1 MSSIYGGILR
11 GVILPIGDW
20 VRGVPIGQ
28 VLDFLETSQWWTPAE
43 LRKLQ
48 NRKLAELVRTAYET
62 TGYYRRM
69 MDAARLK
76 PSDFLTVDDLA
87 KLPLLTKKVIRDQ
100 YPAELINRTIPKR
113 HLVTHRTGGSTGEP
127 LFFSISRQGRAF
139 DRASYYRFLRWCG
152 GGRGETLFTV
162 WGQLV
167 VAESR
172 FRFVDVLKR
181 RLITRSRSMDAFRMT
196 PETMTEFMSELTR
209 KRATILR
216 GYTSALVELSRFVE
230 GRGCACP
237 DLKAV
242 ATTAEQVLPEQRRL
256 MERVFGVPVF
266 DQYGCGE
273 TGGIAYECPQ
283 HSGLHIAA
291 EHCIVEIVDDEG
303 NPLPP
308 GRTGRVALTNL
319 DNEATPFIRYL
330 NGDEAALLTESCPCG
345 RGLPLMSSVAGRT
358 SDMIHGVNGNR
369 AHGEF
374 FTHLVHELGWTER
387 LGVREFQVVQ
397 THKDRLRFRVVSAS
411 PPSKEEWARLTR
423 QIKDY
428 LGEMDVDCQEVE
440 KIDRSRSGKLRF
452 TVREWDP
459 AGG

>member
-1 MSSIYGGILR
+1 
-11 GVILPIGDW
+11 
-20 VRGVPIGQ
+20 
-28 VLDFLETSQWWTPAE
+28 
-43 LRKLQ
+43 
-48 NRKLAELVRTAYET
+48 
-62 TGYYRRM
+62 
-69 MDAARLK
+69 
-76 PSDFLTVDDLA
+76 
-87 KLPLLTKKVIRDQ
+87 
-100 YPAELINRTIPKR
+100 
-113 HLVTHRTGGSTGEP
+113 
-127 LFFSISRQGRAF
+127 
-139 DRASYYRFLRWCG
+139 
-152 GGRGETLFTV
+152 
-162 WGQLV
+162 
-167 VAESR
+167 
-172 FRFVDVLKR
+172 
-181 RLITRSRSMDAFRMT
+181 MDAFRMT
-196 PETMTEFMSELTR
+196 PETMTAFMTELTH
-209 KRATILR
+209 KRAKILR
-216 GYTSALVELSRFVE
+216 GYTSALVELARFVD
-230 GRGCACP
+230 GSGLPRP
-237 DLKAV
+237 PLSAV
-242 ATTAEQVLPEQRRL
+242 ATTAEQVLPEHRRL

-273 TGGIAYECPQ
+273 ANGIAYECPQ

-303 NPLPP
+303 NSLPA